1 MVVNIGVV
9 VVTKHKLV
17 RGGGGCKTKV
27 GERER
32 EENTYNEAQR
42 EQEPPEK
49 GSDHR
54 VNLMNDPPQSQSNHC
69 EQPTLKLI

>member
-1 MVVNIGVV
+1 MEVNIGVV

-32 EENTYNEAQR
+32 ER
-42 EQEPPEK
+42 EREILSYTK
-49 GSDHR
+49 H
-54 VNLMNDPPQSQSNHC
+54 
-69 EQPTLKLI
+69 LKLEKIFYIETRVF

>member
-1 MVVNIGVV
+1 MEVKFGVV

-32 EENTYNEAQR
+32 ERERESLSYTNLEIEENIL
-42 EQEPPEK
+42 
-49 GSDHR
+49 H
-54 VNLMNDPPQSQSNHC
+54 
-69 EQPTLKLI
+69 

>member
-1 MVVNIGVV
+1 MEVNIGVV

-32 EENTYNEAQR
+32 ERDFKLHQTLEIEENIL
-42 EQEPPEK
+42 
-49 GSDHR
+49 H
-54 VNLMNDPPQSQSNHC
+54 
-69 EQPTLKLI
+69 

>member
-1 MVVNIGVV
+1 MEVNIGVV

-32 EENTYNEAQR
+32 ER
-42 EQEPPEK
+42 EILSYTK
-49 GSDHR
+49 H
-54 VNLMNDPPQSQSNHC
+54 
-69 EQPTLKLI
+69 LKLKKIFYIETKAA